1 MGVAL
6 EGDFNHGQLSKPG
19 VSQPEV
25 LLAHNRAMVSPL
37 RPAMPW
43 RPSLFLRLSAAL
55 HVLALVGVLAWP
67 GQWAIWLE
75 LLVANHL
82 VISTAGLWPRSRLL
96 GANLTRLPPEA
107 AARREVALTFDDGPD
122 PQVTPQVLDLLDAA
136 GARAS
141 FFCVGEQLRRHPD
154 LARDI
159 VRRGHHIENHTD
171 THPNLFAAM
180 GWRRMAA
187 QVAGGQ
193 QAVESATGR
202 APRFF
207 RAVAGLR
214 NPWLDP
220 ILAKQGLQLAAW
232 TRRGYD
238 TQSSDADA
246 VLARLTRRLAAG
258 DVLLLHDGHAAHTT
272 SGQPV
277 VLAVLPRLLAELRAQ
292 GLRSVPL
299 AEAIPETTT
308 VQWQGVTA

>member
-1 MGVAL
+1 MA
-6 EGDFNHGQLSKPG
+6 F
-19 VSQPEV
+19 
-25 LLAHNRAMVSPL
+25 PL
-37 RPAMPW
+37 PPATPW

-55 HVLALVGVLAWP
+55 HGLALLAVLAWP
-67 GQWAIWLE
+67 SQWPVWLGWV
-75 LLVANHL
+75 VANH
-82 VISTAGLWPRSRLL
+82 VILATAGLWPRSRLL

-107 AARREVALTFDDGPD
+107 AARGEVALTFDDGPD
-122 PQVTPQVLDLLDAA
+122 PLVTPQVLAQLDAA
-136 GARAS
+136 GARAT
-141 FFCVGEQLRRHPD
+141 FFCVGDQLRRHPD

-180 GWRRMAA
+180 GWRRMAQ

-193 QAVESATGR
+193 AAVEAVTGR

-220 ILAKQGLQLAAW
+220 ILARQGLRLAAW

-238 TQSSDADA
+238 TRTGEAEA
-246 VLARLTRRLAAG
+246 VYQRLTRGLAAG
-258 DVLLLHDGHAAHTT
+258 DVLLMHDGHAARTP

-277 VLAVLPRLLAELRAQ
+277 VLAVLPRVLAALQAQ
-292 GLRSVPL
+292 GLRCVPL
-299 AEAIPETTT
+299 ADAVPETTT
-308 VQWQGVTA
+308 MEWRGITV

>member
-1 MGVAL
+1 MA
-6 EGDFNHGQLSKPG
+6 F
-19 VSQPEV
+19 
-25 LLAHNRAMVSPL
+25 PL
-37 RPAMPW
+37 PPATPW

-55 HVLALVGVLAWP
+55 HGLALLAMLAWP
-67 GQWAIWLE
+67 SQWPVWLGWV
-75 LLVANHL
+75 VANH
-82 VISTAGLWPRSRLL
+82 VILATAGLWPRSRLL

-107 AARREVALTFDDGPD
+107 AARGEVALTFDDGPD
-122 PQVTPQVLDLLDAA
+122 PLVTPQVLAQLDAA
-136 GARAS
+136 GARAT
-141 FFCVGEQLRRHPD
+141 FFCVGDQLRRHPD

-180 GWRRMAA
+180 GWRRMAQ

-193 QAVESATGR
+193 AAVEAVTGR

-220 ILAKQGLQLAAW
+220 ILARQGLRLAAW

-238 TQSSDADA
+238 TRTGDAEA
-246 VLARLTRRLAAG
+246 VYQRLTRGLAAG
-258 DVLLLHDGHAAHTT
+258 DVLLMHDGHAARTP

-277 VLAVLPRLLAELRAQ
+277 VLAVLPRVLAALQAQ
-292 GLRSVPL
+292 GLRCVPL
-299 AEAIPETTT
+299 ADAVPETTT
-308 VQWQGVTA
+308 MEWRGITV

>member
-1 MGVAL
+1 MA
-6 EGDFNHGQLSKPG
+6 F
-19 VSQPEV
+19 
-25 LLAHNRAMVSPL
+25 PL
-37 RPAMPW
+37 PPATPW

-55 HVLALVGVLAWP
+55 HALALLAVLAWP
-67 GQWAIWLE
+67 SQWPVWLGWV
-75 LLVANHL
+75 VANH
-82 VISTAGLWPRSRLL
+82 VILATAGLWPRSRLL

-107 AARREVALTFDDGPD
+107 AARGEVALTFDDGPD
-122 PQVTPQVLDLLDAA
+122 PLVTPQVLAQLDAA
-136 GARAS
+136 GARAT
-141 FFCVGEQLRRHPD
+141 FFCVGDQLRRHPD

-180 GWRRMAA
+180 GWRRMAQ

-193 QAVESATGR
+193 AAVEAVTGR

-220 ILAKQGLQLAAW
+220 ILARQGLRLAAW

-238 TQSSDADA
+238 TRTGNAEA
-246 VLARLTRRLAAG
+246 VYQRLTRGLAAG
-258 DVLLLHDGHAAHTT
+258 DVLLMHDGHAARTP

-277 VLAVLPRLLAELRAQ
+277 VLAVLPRVLAALQAQDLRC
-292 GLRSVPL
+292 VPL
-299 AEAIPETTT
+299 ADAVPETTT
-308 VQWQGVTA
+308 MEWRGITV

>member
-1 MGVAL
+1 MA
-6 EGDFNHGQLSKPG
+6 
-19 VSQPEV
+19 
-25 LLAHNRAMVSPL
+25 SPL
-37 RPAMPW
+37 RPAVPW

-55 HVLALVGVLAWP
+55 HGLALLGVLAWP
-67 GQWAIWLE
+67 GHGLVWLGV
-75 LLVANHL
+75 LVANHL
-82 VISTAGLWPRSRLL
+82 VLSTAGLWPRSTLL
-96 GANLTRLPPEA
+96 GANLTRLPPAA
-107 AARREVALTFDDGPD
+107 AARGEVALTFDDGPD
-122 PQVTPQVLDLLDAA
+122 PQVTPQVLDQLDAA
-136 GARAS
+136 GARAT
-141 FFCVGEQLRRHPD
+141 FFCVGEQLRRHTG
-154 LARDI
+154 LAREI

-193 QAVESATGR
+193 QAVACVTGR

-238 TQSSDADA
+238 TRDGDANA
-246 VLARLTRRLAAG
+246 VLVRLTRGLAAG
-258 DVLLLHDGHAAHTT
+258 DILLLHDGHAARTA
-272 SGQPV
+272 SGQAV
-277 VLAVLPRLLAELRAQ
+277 VLAVLPRLLADLHAR

-299 AEAIPETTT
+299 AEAIPETSAAE
-308 VQWQGVTA
+308 WQGVTA

>member
-1 MGVAL
+1 MA
-6 EGDFNHGQLSKPG
+6 F
-19 VSQPEV
+19 
-25 LLAHNRAMVSPL
+25 PL
-37 RPAMPW
+37 PPATPW

-55 HVLALVGVLAWP
+55 HGLALLAMLAWP
-67 GQWAIWLE
+67 SQWPVWLGWV
-75 LLVANHL
+75 VANH
-82 VISTAGLWPRSRLL
+82 VILATAGLWPRSRLL

-107 AARREVALTFDDGPD
+107 AARGEVALTFDDGPD
-122 PQVTPQVLDLLDAA
+122 PLVTPQVLAQLDAA
-136 GARAS
+136 GARAT
-141 FFCVGEQLRRHPD
+141 FFCVGDQLRRHPD

-180 GWRRMAA
+180 GWRRMAQ

-193 QAVESATGR
+193 AAVEAVTGR

-220 ILAKQGLQLAAW
+220 ILARQGLRLAAW

-238 TQSSDADA
+238 TRSRDAEA
-246 VLARLTRRLAAG
+246 VYQRLTRGLAAG
-258 DVLLLHDGHAAHTT
+258 DVLLMHDGHAARTP

-277 VLAVLPRLLAELRAQ
+277 VLAVLPRVLAALQAQ
-292 GLRSVPL
+292 GLRCVPL
-299 AEAIPETTT
+299 ADAVPETTT
-308 VQWQGVTA
+308 MEWRGITV

>member
-1 MGVAL
+1 MA
-6 EGDFNHGQLSKPG
+6 F
-19 VSQPEV
+19 
-25 LLAHNRAMVSPL
+25 PL
-37 RPAMPW
+37 PPATPW

-55 HVLALVGVLAWP
+55 HGLALLAMLAWP
-67 GQWAIWLE
+67 SQWPVWLGWV
-75 LLVANHL
+75 VANH
-82 VISTAGLWPRSRLL
+82 VILATAGLWPRSRLL

-107 AARREVALTFDDGPD
+107 AARGEVALTFDDGPD
-122 PQVTPQVLDLLDAA
+122 PLVTPQVLAQLDAA
-136 GARAS
+136 GARAT
-141 FFCVGEQLRRHPD
+141 FFCVGDQLRRHPD

-180 GWRRMAA
+180 GWRRMAQ

-193 QAVESATGR
+193 AAVEAVTGR

-220 ILAKQGLQLAAW
+220 ILARQGLRLAAW

-238 TQSSDADA
+238 TRTDDAEA
-246 VLARLTRRLAAG
+246 VYQRLTRGLAAG
-258 DVLLLHDGHAAHTT
+258 DVLLMHDGHAARTP

-277 VLAVLPRLLAELRAQ
+277 VLAVLPRVLAALQAQ
-292 GLRSVPL
+292 GLRCVPL
-299 AEAIPETTT
+299 ADAVPETTT
-308 VQWQGVTA
+308 MEWRGITV

>member
-1 MGVAL
+1 MA
-6 EGDFNHGQLSKPG
+6 FPI
-19 VSQPEV
+19 P
-25 LLAHNRAMVSPL
+25 
-37 RPAMPW
+37 PATPW

-55 HVLALVGVLAWP
+55 HGLALLAVLAWP
-67 GQWAIWLE
+67 SQWPVWLGWV
-75 LLVANHL
+75 VANH
-82 VISTAGLWPRSRLL
+82 VILATAGLWPRSRLL

-107 AARREVALTFDDGPD
+107 AARGEVALTFDDGPD
-122 PQVTPQVLDLLDAA
+122 PLVTPQVLAQLDAA
-136 GARAS
+136 GARAT
-141 FFCVGEQLRRHPD
+141 FFCVGDQLRRHPD

-180 GWRRMAA
+180 GWRRMAQ

-193 QAVESATGR
+193 AAVEAVTGR

-220 ILAKQGLQLAAW
+220 ILARQGLRLAAW

-238 TQSSDADA
+238 TRTGDAEA
-246 VLARLTRRLAAG
+246 VYQRLTRGLAAG
-258 DVLLLHDGHAAHTT
+258 DVLLMHDGHAARTP

-277 VLAVLPRLLAELRAQ
+277 VLAVLPRVLAALQAQ
-292 GLRSVPL
+292 GLRCVPL
-299 AEAIPETTT
+299 ADAVPETTT
-308 VQWQGVTA
+308 MEWRGITV

>member
-1 MGVAL
+1 MA
-6 EGDFNHGQLSKPG
+6 F
-19 VSQPEV
+19 
-25 LLAHNRAMVSPL
+25 PL
-37 RPAMPW
+37 PPATPW

-55 HVLALVGVLAWP
+55 HGLALLAVLAWP
-67 GQWAIWLE
+67 SQWPVWLGWV
-75 LLVANHL
+75 VANH
-82 VISTAGLWPRSRLL
+82 VILATAGLWPRSRLL

-107 AARREVALTFDDGPD
+107 AARGEVALTFDDGPD
-122 PQVTPQVLDLLDAA
+122 ALVTPQVLAQLDAA
-136 GARAS
+136 GARAT
-141 FFCVGEQLRRHPD
+141 FFCVGDQLRRHPD

-180 GWRRMAA
+180 GWRRMAE

-193 QAVESATGR
+193 AAVEAVTGR

-220 ILAKQGLQLAAW
+220 ILARQGLRLAAW

-238 TQSSDADA
+238 TRTGDAEA
-246 VLARLTRRLAAG
+246 VYQRLTRGLAAG
-258 DVLLLHDGHAAHTT
+258 DVLLMHDGHAARTP

-277 VLAVLPRLLAELRAQ
+277 VLAVLPRVLAALQAQ
-292 GLRSVPL
+292 GLRCVPL
-299 AEAIPETTT
+299 ADAVPETTT
-308 VQWQGVTA
+308 MEWRGITV

>member
-1 MGVAL
+1 MA
-6 EGDFNHGQLSKPG
+6 F
-19 VSQPEV
+19 
-25 LLAHNRAMVSPL
+25 PL
-37 RPAMPW
+37 PPATPW

-55 HVLALVGVLAWP
+55 HGLALLAVLAWP
-67 GQWAIWLE
+67 SQWPVWLGWV
-75 LLVANHL
+75 VANH
-82 VISTAGLWPRSRLL
+82 VILATAGLWPRSRLL

-107 AARREVALTFDDGPD
+107 AARGEVALTFDDGPD
-122 PQVTPQVLDLLDAA
+122 PLVTPQVLAQLDAA
-136 GARAS
+136 GARAT
-141 FFCVGEQLRRHPD
+141 FFCVGDQLRRHPD

-180 GWRRMAA
+180 GWRRMAQ

-193 QAVESATGR
+193 AAVEAVTGR

-220 ILAKQGLQLAAW
+220 ILARQGLRLAAW

-238 TQSSDADA
+238 TRTGDAEA
-246 VLARLTRRLAAG
+246 VYQRLTRGLAAG
-258 DVLLLHDGHAAHTT
+258 DVLLMHDGHAAPTP

-277 VLAVLPRLLAELRAQ
+277 VLAVLPRVLAALQAQ
-292 GLRSVPL
+292 GLRCVPL
-299 AEAIPETTT
+299 ADAVPETTT
-308 VQWQGVTA
+308 MEWRGITV

>member
-1 MGVAL
+1 MA
-6 EGDFNHGQLSKPG
+6 F
-19 VSQPEV
+19 
-25 LLAHNRAMVSPL
+25 PL
-37 RPAMPW
+37 PPATPW

-55 HVLALVGVLAWP
+55 HGLALLAMLAWP
-67 GQWAIWLE
+67 SQWPVWLGWV
-75 LLVANHL
+75 VANH
-82 VISTAGLWPRSRLL
+82 VILATAGLWPRSRLL

-107 AARREVALTFDDGPD
+107 TARGEVALTFDDGPD
-122 PQVTPQVLDLLDAA
+122 PLVTPQVLAQLDAA
-136 GARAS
+136 GARAT
-141 FFCVGEQLRRHPD
+141 FFCVGDQLRRHPD

-180 GWRRMAA
+180 GWRRMAQ

-193 QAVESATGR
+193 AAVEAVTGR

-220 ILAKQGLQLAAW
+220 ILARQGLRLAAW

-238 TQSSDADA
+238 TRTGDAEA
-246 VLARLTRRLAAG
+246 VYQRLTRGLAAG
-258 DVLLLHDGHAAHTT
+258 DVLLMHDGHAARTP

-277 VLAVLPRLLAELRAQ
+277 VLAVLPRVLAALQAQ
-292 GLRSVPL
+292 GLRCVPL
-299 AEAIPETTT
+299 ADAVPETTT
-308 VQWQGVTA
+308 MEWRGITV